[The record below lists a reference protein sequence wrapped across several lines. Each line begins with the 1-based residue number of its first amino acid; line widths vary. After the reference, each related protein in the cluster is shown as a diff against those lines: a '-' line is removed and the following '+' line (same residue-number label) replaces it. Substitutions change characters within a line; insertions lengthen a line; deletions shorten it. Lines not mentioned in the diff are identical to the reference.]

1 MFTEEKVIRR
11 LGNKLVEVLVERQWE
26 LVTDE
31 RLFTRDDNFD
41 WRILN
46 NYDGSICWCH

>member
-11 LGNKLVEVLVERQWE
+11 LGNKLVEVLVERRLE

-31 RLFTRDDNFD
+31 RLFTGDDNFN
-41 WRILN
+41 WRN
-46 NYDGSICWCH
+46 FSGGSVCWGH